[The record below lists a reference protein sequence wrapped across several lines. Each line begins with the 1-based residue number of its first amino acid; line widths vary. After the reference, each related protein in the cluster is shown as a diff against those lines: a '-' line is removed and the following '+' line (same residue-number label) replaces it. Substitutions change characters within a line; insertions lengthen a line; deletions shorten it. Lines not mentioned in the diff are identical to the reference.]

1 MTEFGKLKNGIQLAI
16 QNFEL
21 INEGHHKFTF
31 VVEFARMNPIKPAA
45 CICKVMKAQTKLY
58 MVFFG
63 LTIIL
68 LIMKM
73 VF

>member
-1 MTEFGKLKNGIQLAI
+1 
-16 QNFEL
+16 
-21 INEGHHKFTF
+21 
-31 VVEFARMNPIKPAA
+31 MNPIKPAA

-58 MVFFG
+58 VVFFG